1 LRVANLRSKNF
12 ADTDAQRKTVD
23 TFAFSALLTEDG
35 AEIFE
40 LTEA

>member
-1 LRVANLRSKNF
+1 MH
-12 ADTDAQRKTVD
+12 DRKTVD